1 MRCCSCLARPERKTC
16 GDRSLARRSNG
27 PGGTLRSVSLRNAL
41 RRFMTNSPMRR
52 ATLSCLLPPAD
63 DSPWAPPLDSCD
75 VVVRLETAGITDAV
89 AQHEYGY
96 RDAWGLAEA
105 CFRWLR
111 TFPTSD

>member
-1 MRCCSCLARPERKTC
+1 
-16 GDRSLARRSNG
+16 
-27 PGGTLRSVSLRNAL
+27 
-41 RRFMTNSPMRR
+41 MTNSPMRR

-75 VVVRLETAGITDAV
+75 VVVRLETAGITDSV

-111 TFPTSD
+111 TFPTSDARRSRQSALVELLTLCASAVHPDAVPTVCPVPKSP